1 MCSSDFGPARLPSLV
16 TWPMRKVVI
25 PLPLATKRS
34 WVATSRTWLM
44 LPGAEANLDEKTV
57 WTESTTSAAG
67 FSSSTWSRMRSSE
80 VSAIRKSPPPWM
92 PRRSPRILICRSDS
106 SPET

>member
-1 MCSSDFGPARLPSLV
+1 MCSRDLGPAMLPSFV

-25 PLPLATKRS
+25 PRPLARKRS

-44 LPGAEANLDEKTV
+44 LPGADGKRDEYTV

-67 FSSSTWSRMRSSE
+67 FRISTCSRIRSSE
-80 VSAIRKSPPPWM
+80 VSAIRKRPPPAI
-92 PRRSPRILICRSDS
+92 PSRSPRSFTWRSDS
-106 SPET
+106 SAET